1 MKKLIKY
8 ANQLFCL
15 SLLLLGMSL
24 IASKT
29 ILAPMAGIAVI
40 GMAFIYAAWYFNK
53 QGKKKNKQA
62 DDYFF

>member
-29 ILAPMAGIAVI
+29 IFAPMAGIAVI
-40 GMAFIYAAWYFNK
+40 GMAFIYAAWYFSKNL
-53 QGKKKNKQA
+53 KKKKSQA